1 MVVLEIFIIIISLS
15 KLFMSQAQDLQSQ
28 IFNSKNLSV
37 RERITDWCPEFRKTV
52 GSRVSGKYAGHWIKP
67 AEGMYKEQLYIAIEN
82 ADNNAMV
89 SAVQLPSYR
98 LNEVLGYDL
107 GDLIGVEY
115 AGEKPAKVKGMN
127 PTKVINV
134 YNGAYQNRVATGNV
148 SVSAKNVETTTDND
162 PIEYPSDYINP
173 EDIPF

>member
-1 MVVLEIFIIIISLS
+1 
-15 KLFMSQAQDLQSQ
+15 MSQAQDLQSQ

-37 RERITDWCPEFRKTV
+37 RERITDWCPEFRKTI
-52 GSRVSGKYAGHWIKP
+52 GSKVFGKYAGHWIKP

-82 ADNNAMV
+82 ADNTAIV
-89 SAVQLPSYR
+89 SAVQLPAYR
-98 LNEVLGYDL
+98 LNEVLGYDI

-134 YNGAYQNRVATGNV
+134 YNGAYQNRVATGQVVV
-148 SVSAKNVETTTDND
+148 SSKNIDNAD
-162 PIEYPSDYINP
+162 ELPTEEVNSEIG
-173 EDIPF
+173 F